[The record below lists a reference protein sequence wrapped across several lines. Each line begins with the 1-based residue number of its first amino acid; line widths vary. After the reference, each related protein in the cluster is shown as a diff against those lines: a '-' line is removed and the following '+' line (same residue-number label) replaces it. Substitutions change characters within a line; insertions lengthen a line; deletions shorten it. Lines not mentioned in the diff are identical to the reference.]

1 MTKCGIPGEL
11 LSLYNTV
18 KNTQFSL
25 LVLGP
30 YQACDADPSA
40 TLLVQLVTTNSYQ
53 DTYQLIPTYLPT
65 QLLMN
70 RGLPI

>member
-30 YQACDADPSA
+30 YQACDADPLA
-40 TLLVQLVTTNSYQ
+40 TLLVQLVT
-53 DTYQLIPTYLPT
+53 DQLVPRYLPT
-65 QLLMN
+65 DSN
-70 RGLPI
+70 SITHE